1 MKVCKVVEN
10 IYFDIIGVFFDLL
23 PCPVSPITVA
33 RAHPPPLSLKGQCQK
48 NSHVDL
54 CVGYHGI
61 MCHSSDVHL
70 FQFLRSLDLANDQR
84 NSIKPSRYHFFFV
97 QLLRKSSSPRFQ
109 SLAWTSRPTC
119 SAFLLTFSRRKSQPL
134 LLLSTISLS
143 DFQRNHQ
150 VLKICTISKRG
161 LEIMLFLGITFKRK
175 YICGLCWHNM
185 CSNLLC
191 HCSCL

>member
-1 MKVCKVVEN
+1 MN
-10 IYFDIIGVFFDLL
+10 ILTSLEFSLTCSPAPSLPSLL
-23 PCPVSPITVA
+23 PELILLLSPWKVSVRKTLCMLSWHNVSLFRCPSFPI
-33 RAHPPPLSLKGQCQK
+33 SQ
-48 NSHVDL
+48 
-54 CVGYHGI
+54 I
-61 MCHSSDVHL
+61 
-70 FQFLRSLDLANDQR
+70 SLDIANDQS
-84 NSIKPSRYHFFFV
+84 NSIKPSRHCFFFV

-161 LEIMLFLGITFKRK
+161 LEIMLFFGNHI
-175 YICGLCWHNM
+175 
-185 CSNLLC
+185 
-191 HCSCL
+191 